1 MSSFDGMM
9 AFSRVTQR
17 TELNSRS
24 GTLERAAFAGSEPP
38 LCGAIKAIRM
48 HREAQL
54 PANGSTSLRERLRW
68 DTKPIP

>member
-1 MSSFDGMM
+1 M
-9 AFSRVTQR
+9 AFSRVMQR
-17 TELNSRS
+17 TDLAHHS
-24 GTLERAAFAGSEPP
+24 GTLRKAAFAAVNRR
-38 LCGAIKAIRM
+38 LCGEIHATRT